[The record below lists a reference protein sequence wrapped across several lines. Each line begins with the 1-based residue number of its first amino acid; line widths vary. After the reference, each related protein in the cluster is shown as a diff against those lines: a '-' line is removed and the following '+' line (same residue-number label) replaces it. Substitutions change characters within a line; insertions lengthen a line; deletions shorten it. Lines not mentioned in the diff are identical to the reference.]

1 MTKETSQKIKNMGF
15 ICALFVVS
23 IHINWHT
30 DESQLLWWGRQLI
43 CEGFARIAVPFF
55 FVVSGYFLAA
65 HFDEANWWKCEVG
78 KRIKSLVVPFYLWT
92 IIYIV
97 ATTPLSIVADQIAHR
112 PFGTSIVFSDDW
124 LRTFGVDLCKSPILG
139 QLWYVRCIFLFVLTG
154 AIFKWGVSKA
164 KWWWLSIILL
174 LHIVHLAIFYPLP
187 FDQRTSLL
195 KFFRYGYSIEGMFY
209 FSIGVFLQRF
219 KARRLSDKMAYA
231 FWGIGLVLLGV
242 KIGFLHAGYGKISGC
257 NSIIIP
263 FFLYSIYHFMPTK
276 AWPNWLTSCAFPIF
290 LMHPIALSYIGSAL
304 KHIPIVCVEAQTLIQ
319 FVGGAAVPIAVAVLL
334 RRFCPRTASVLFG
347 GR

>member
-23 IHINWHT
+23 IHIDWHA
-30 DESQLLWWGRQLI
+30 DESQLLWWGKQLI
-43 CEGFARIAVPFF
+43 YGGFARIAVPFF

-65 HFDEANWWKCEVG
+65 HFDEDGWWTREVG

-92 IIYIV
+92 TISFVDTI
-97 ATTPLSIVADQIAHR
+97 PLSIIADQIAHR
-112 PFGTSIVFSDDW
+112 PFGTSIVFMDDW
-124 LRTFGVDLCKSPILG
+124 LRTLGIDLCNVPRLYP
-139 QLWYVRCIFLFVLTG
+139 LWYVRCIFLFVLTG
-154 AIFKWGVSKA
+154 AMFKWGLGKA
-164 KWWWLSIILL
+164 KYRWLAVIFVAYLI
-174 LHIVHLAIFYPLP
+174 HFAIFYPLP
-187 FDQRTSLL
+187 KDQTTSFLRFL
-195 KFFRYGYSIEGMFY
+195 RYGYSIEGMFY

-219 KARRLSDKMAYA
+219 KTRRPSDKMAYV
-231 FWGIGLVLLGV
+231 FLGIGVVLLCV

-263 FFLYSIYHFMPTK
+263 FLLYSIYHFMPTK

-290 LMHPIALSYIGSAL
+290 LMHSLALSYFGIVF
-304 KHIPIVCVEAQTLIQ
+304 KHIPMCVEAQTLIQ

-334 RRFCPRTASVLFG
+334 RRFFPKTASVLFG